1 MALKMKIA
9 AVLAVLTVTSAASV
23 IAYADTGNFSLT
35 ARVEQS
41 DIIPKADAV
50 KKTDNLFAVVT
61 PSSGVPD
68 GFYVTFRVREYDG
81 GYASDVGYARK
92 NNVTYR
98 MDYLDGHGEE
108 GKTYRI
114 AASLDPNPVVEST
127 VVSGRWTP

>member
-9 AVLAVLTVTSAASV
+9 ATLAALMVTSAASV
-23 IAYADTGNFSLT
+23 VAYADTGNFTLT
-35 ARVEQS
+35 AKVGQS
-41 DIIPKADAV
+41 DVTPKAEAV

-81 GYASDVGYARK
+81 GYASDVTYAQK

-98 MDYLDGHGEE
+98 MEYLDGHGEE
-108 GKTYRI
+108 GRTYRL
-114 AASLDPNPVVEST
+114 AASLDSNPVVTST
-127 VVSGRWTP
+127 EVSGRWTP